1 MTLLCSVRYS
11 PSGHI
16 IQTRL
21 RNTAVGDGFSEVGA
35 PERLAIGHCH
45 IKTGLGCCHTR
56 VLRIPIRHDEPIKA
70 EFGLEE
76 SIEGLA
82 VLAGVRVVDAVV

>member
-1 MTLLCSVRYS
+1 VHYS

-21 RNTAVGDGFSEVGA
+21 SNTAVGDGFGEVGT
-35 PERLAIGHCH
+35 PERQAIGHCH

-56 VLRIPIRHDEPIKA
+56 VLRIPISYDETVKA
-70 EFGLEE
+70 EFGLQE

-82 VLAGVRVVDAVV
+82 VLASVRVVDAVV